1 MTVRRE
7 QAKHTGCSIGKDE
20 EMAHTGLWRI
30 THHAAQSA
38 LLFSRGWTAYWSFT
52 FHLLLSLLVIVLST
66 SSEVLGDS
74 FLTRADRDIFD
85 TIYDAPPQREPLG
98 AVMEGITEFGDPKTI
113 MGLSLLFMAYGGD
126 APRTTGRLMSSAFIG
141 SGLVVFGMKELV
153 RRKRP
158 LESELG
164 NPSFPSGHTAFAFSM
179 ATILGH
185 QYPRWRI
192 PFYVSAGLIGLSRIY
207 LGRHYASD
215 VMMGAAVG
223 TITGTVV
230 WRNRHTLLGWEF

>member
-1 MTVRRE
+1 MASYRIVHCASQSVLVVLRQWTVYR
-7 QAKHTGCSIGKDE
+7 
-20 EMAHTGLWRI
+20 
-30 THHAAQSA
+30 
-38 LLFSRGWTAYWSFT
+38 SFA
-52 FHLLLSLLVIVLST
+52 FHLLLSFVVIVLST
-66 SSEVLGDS
+66 SSEASAES
-74 FLTRADRDIFD
+74 FLQRADWGIFD
-85 TIYDAPPQREPLG
+85 AIYAPPPRREPLG
-98 AVMEGITEFGDPKTI
+98 TFMKGITEFGDPKTI
-113 MGLSLLFMAYGGD
+113 MGLSLLVMAYGGD
-126 APRTTGRLMSSAFIG
+126 EPRTTGRLMSSAFIG

-179 ATILGH
+179 VTILGH

-192 PFYVSAGLIGLSRIY
+192 PFYVGAGLVGLSRIY

-215 VMMGAAVG
+215 VMMGAVVG

-230 WRNRHTLLGWEF
+230 WQNRFRLLGWEF